1 MFSGTPVILSD
12 AVLGRADM
20 IHSGK
25 SGYLYPCNDVEAL
38 SALLRKTLSN
48 RALLNELRAG
58 VELQMKTWTA
68 QDYVDSFIDGIELA
82 VSRKR
87 A

>member
-1 MFSGTPVILSD
+1 
-12 AVLGRADM
+12 
-20 IHSGK
+20 
-25 SGYLYPCNDVEAL
+25 
-38 SALLRKTLSN
+38 LRKTLSN

-68 QDYVDSFIDGIELA
+68 EDYVDSFIDGIELA